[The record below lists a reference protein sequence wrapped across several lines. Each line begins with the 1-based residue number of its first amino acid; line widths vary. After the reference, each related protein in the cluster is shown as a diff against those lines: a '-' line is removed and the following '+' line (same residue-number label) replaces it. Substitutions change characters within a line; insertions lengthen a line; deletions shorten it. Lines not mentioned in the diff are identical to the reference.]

1 MMETQ
6 TFDGLGI
13 APKIMEVLE
22 RLRFTVPTPIQRQ
35 AIPVAMIGS
44 DVIGIAQTGTGKT
57 LAFGIPTIQRLM
69 ASKGTALII
78 LPTREL
84 ALQVDESLEKI
95 ARDFNM
101 SSAVLIGGQ
110 NMDRQM
116 RQLKANPRLII
127 STPGRLIDH
136 LERRTVRLDNVEILI
151 LDEADRMLDMGF
163 EPQIKR
169 ILQSVPAQRQTMLF
183 SATMP
188 TEIITIA
195 NRYMKTPLR
204 VEVAPA
210 GSATENVTHEIF
222 FVKDASKMALLE
234 NLLKQRSGSVLVFS
248 RTKHGAKRITRD
260 LMKHGYNAAEIHS
273 NRTLAQR
280 MRALEGFKKGKFQV
294 LVATDIAA
302 RGIDVKGIELV
313 VNYDLPDQAEDYV
326 HRIGRTG
333 RADALGHAIS
343 FATPKQAY
351 DVRTIEKLI
360 KKELPVSDLPESLRS
375 EITQNDLFTGDR
387 GESRGTGM
395 RRSFSP
401 SRSRGRT
408 ASGSRYGKQGR
419 PEEDKHR
426 SEKKKTDNP
435 RRGFLPKKP
444 RGKDL
449 DVSPIQKGRNF
460 YNDFETTRIFK
471 ELVGGET
478 ERKQDRPKRDPRDRS
493 DDRRRDNRPKQRDS
507 KPLAKGNDDKFRLD
521 ARSSDF
527 INHGSLSSAN
537 DEFMTPDEVHS
548 TFNSFRK
555 GSSAKGS
562 KGPGRP
568 ATGGNRHGAQRP
580 GSFGN
585 RSGNQSRNQ
594 SGNRHGSSHASSR

>member
-6 TFDGLGI
+6 TFEGLGI
-13 APKIMEVLE
+13 APRIMEVL
-22 RLRFTVPTPIQRQ
+22 RKLRFTVPTPIQRQ
-35 AIPVAMIGS
+35 AIPVAMTGS

-69 ASKGTALII
+69 TSQGTALII

-84 ALQVDESLEKI
+84 ALQVDESLENI
-95 ARDFNM
+95 GRNFNI

-110 NMDRQM
+110 NMEKQI
-116 RQLKANPRLII
+116 RQLKNNPRLII

-136 LERRTVRLDNVEILI
+136 LERKTVRLNSVEILI

-169 ILQSVPAQRQTMLF
+169 ILQSVPEKRQTMLF

-188 TEIITIA
+188 TEIIGIA

-222 FVKDASKMALLE
+222 FVKEASKMALLE
-234 NLLKQRSGSVLVFS
+234 TILKEHSGSVLIFS

-260 LMKHGYNAAEIHS
+260 LLHRGYNAAEIHS

-313 VNYDLPDQAEDYV
+313 INYDLPDQPEDYV

-360 KKELPVSDLPESLRS
+360 KKELPVSELPESLRT
-375 EITQNDLFTGDR
+375 EITQSDLFSENR
-387 GESRGTGM
+387 NKSRGSGM
-395 RRSFSP
+395 RRNFPP
-401 SRSRGRT
+401 SRSHRHS
-408 ASGSRYGKQGR
+408 ASGNRYAKRSR
-419 PEEDKHR
+419 PEERKHKPGEDKN
-426 SEKKKTDNP
+426 DNP
-435 RRGFLPKKP
+435 KREFLPQKR

-449 DVSPIQKGRNF
+449 DISPIQKGRNF
-460 YNDFETTRIFK
+460 YDDFETTSIFK
-471 ELVGGET
+471 ELASGET
-478 ERKQDRPKRDPRDRS
+478 EKKKDSSLHSGYRSSNDRQKQSGKRKRNDKNDKHDALF
-493 DDRRRDNRPKQRDS
+493 RR
-507 KPLAKGNDDKFRLD
+507 D

-527 INHGSLSSAN
+527 INHGSLSSEN
-537 DEFMTPDEVHS
+537 DEFMTPDEVHN

-555 GSSAKGS
+555 KNGGRGAKRTTS
-562 KGPGRP
+562 GRNNQ
-568 ATGGNRHGAQRP
+568 ANRQRQN
-580 GSFGN
+580 SL
-585 RSGNQSRNQ
+585 
-594 SGNRHGSSHASSR
+594 HGSSNHNRHSSGHASSR